1 MTLFAILLLAHFWTD
16 FLIQSDQM
24 ARFKRSTK
32 LAVKWY
38 PLLGHALTQVPMV
51 VGIWLIGMLLRVAN
65 WPFLETFGISLI
77 IVVLTHWLID
87 VTKQNCQPIL
97 KRALR
102 LKPNQVP
109 LISYVL
115 DQVLHLIVIVI
126 VSQLLGTNWQS
137 TTISR
142 WLLAASVIIATLYFA
157 DYFISL
163 FLKSLD
169 LNVERLPD
177 RAQLGRHIGL
187 LERLA
192 ILLLCYTNNVASI
205 AVVVAIKALTR
216 FRAIEAN
223 EHHFAEY
230 YLIGSL
236 LSLIF
241 GCLGGYLLK
250 LI

>member
-1 MTLFAILLLAHFWTD
+1 MTLLAILLLAHLCTD

-24 ARFKRSTK
+24 ARCKRSTK

-38 PLLGHALTQVPMV
+38 PLLGHALTQVPV
-51 VGIWLIGMLLRVAN
+51 AIGIWLVGKLLRVPR
-65 WPFLETFGISLI
+65 WPSIEIFVISLI
-77 IVVLTHWLID
+77 ITVITHWLID

-102 LKPNQVP
+102 LKTNQVP
-109 LISYVL
+109 LISYIF
-115 DQVLHLIVIVI
+115 DQLLHLLVIEM
-126 VSQLLGTNWQS
+126 VSRLLMTNWQS
-137 TTISR
+137 TTMSR
-142 WLLAASVIIATLYFA
+142 WLLAASVTLSTLYFA

-169 LNVERLPD
+169 LNAERLPD
-177 RAQLGRHIGL
+177 RAQLGRHIGR

-192 ILLLCYTNNVASI
+192 ILLLFYTNNVASI

-223 EHHFAEY
+223 QQHFAEY

-241 GCLGGYLLK
+241 GCLGGCLLK